1 MTEIDRGEFIYEMNR
16 YCISDLELI
25 FTDQKDLYTAEEM
38 QLIEKILENKKQENK
53 KSVSEVAFGEALFCL
68 VSILTPIVGLI
79 VGIIMLAAGSP
90 RWKEA
95 GKRTLFAV
103 FISVFI
109 KVFLYS
115 GGFRI

>member
-1 MTEIDRGEFIYEMNR
+1 MDREAFIREMEK

-25 FTDQKDLYTAEEM
+25 CADQKELYTDEEI
-38 QLIEKILENKKQENK
+38 QLIEEILEHRKQENK
-53 KSVSEVAFGEALFCL
+53 KSVSEVVFGEARFCL
-68 VSILTPIVGLI
+68 VSILSPIVGLI
-79 VGIIMLAAGSP
+79 VGIIMLVAGSP

-103 FISVFI
+103 FISIFI
-109 KVFLYS
+109 RVFLYS

>member
-1 MTEIDRGEFIYEMNR
+1 MDRETFINEMNR
-16 YCISDLELI
+16 YFISDLELI
-25 FTDQKDLYTAEEM
+25 CADQKELYTAEEI
-38 QLIEKILENKKQENK
+38 QIIEEILEYRKQENK

-68 VSILTPIVGLI
+68 VSILAPIEGLI

-90 RWKEA
+90 RWKTA

-109 KVFLYS
+109 RIFLS
-115 GGFRI
+115 GGGFRA